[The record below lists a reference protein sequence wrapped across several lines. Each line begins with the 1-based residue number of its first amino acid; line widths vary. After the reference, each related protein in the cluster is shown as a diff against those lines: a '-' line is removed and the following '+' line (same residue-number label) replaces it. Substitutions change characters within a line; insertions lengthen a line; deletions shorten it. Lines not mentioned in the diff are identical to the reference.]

1 MPCEIRCGGERD
13 DRCEAAGLSLH
24 DVHDDDDN
32 HDHGHEGAHHHAHHG
47 DHRSHRASDRKRLIA
62 TLALSGVIL
71 VAEIAGGVLSGSLAL
86 LSDAGHVLADMSAQ
100 VISLVALLIASR
112 PPTTSKTYGF
122 YRLEILAAL
131 LNGVVL
137 LALAAWVIYTA
148 AARLS
153 AGVPGEVHAGL
164 MLPVAVIGLIAN
176 LVGAWLLHG
185 AHTLNA
191 RGAYLHVVSD
201 ALASVAVVGGGIAI
215 AISPR
220 LTFLDPILGIVI
232 AGIVVVGAFRLLRE
246 ATDVLLE
253 GVPVGI
259 DPDRVRHD
267 VERMAGVSNVHDLHI
282 WTITSGLHALS
293 AHIVIEDGQGSDE
306 VLCRIKE
313 LLARDHRISHSTL
326 QIESLAYERH
336 AH

>member
-1 MPCEIRCGGERD
+1 MGCEIRCGAGG
-13 DRCEAAGLSLH
+13 DRCEAAGMSLH
-24 DVHDDDDN
+24 
-32 HDHGHEGAHHHAHHG
+32 GLEHEGHVHHHAHAH
-47 DHRSHRASDRKRLIA
+47 DHVHARAHDRRRLIA
-62 TLALSGVIL
+62 TLVLSGLIL
-71 VAEIAGGVLSGSLAL
+71 VAEVVGGIVSGSLAL

-112 PPTTSKTYGF
+112 PATQKRTYGY

-131 LNGVVL
+131 VNGVIL

-148 AARLS
+148 ASRLG
-153 AGVPGEVHAGL
+153 AGVPGEVHAHL
-164 MLPVAVIGLIAN
+164 MLPVAVIGLLAN
-176 LVGAWLLHG
+176 LAGAWLLHG

-191 RGAYLHVVSD
+191 RGAYLHVLSD
-201 ALASVAVVGGGIAI
+201 ALASVAVVAGGIAI
-215 AISPR
+215 LVEPR

-253 GVPVGI
+253 AAPVDI
-259 DPDRVRHD
+259 DTDRVRRD
-267 VERMAGVSNVHDLHI
+267 VEQLSGIANVHDLHI

-293 AHIVIEDGQGSDE
+293 AHIVIEDGQGGDE
-306 VLCRIKE
+306 VLCRVKE
-313 LLARDHRISHSTL
+313 LLARDHSISHSTL
-326 QIESLAYERH
+326 QIESTAYERH